1 MLQEILLGGFGFHV
15 FEFIYCLECVATD
28 GCFIALK
35 QVKTLYIYAAVAEYI
50 VDFWDTLPQA
60 DTYRLEQYEISTH
73 LPVVINSK
81 K

>member
-15 FEFIYCLECVATD
+15 FEFIYCLEYVDTD

-35 QVKTLYIYAAVAEYI
+35 QVKTVYIYAAVAEYI
-50 VDFWDTLPQA
+50 IDFWDTLPQA

-73 LPVVINSK
+73 LPVVIDSK